1 MSYENFKRLK
11 SGGTVVNAPENP
23 YLKKEVKPIA
33 IPDEGKTSVLDG
45 QNKALYSRI
54 FSTERELKELKE
66 DLASIYAMLMNP
78 DEVEEVTPEEARE
91 KYMKFKKDARHLLNR
106 KVKDFSNG

>member
-1 MSYENFKRLK
+1 MSYENFRKLR
-11 SGGTVVNAPENP
+11 SSGTVVNAPENP
-23 YLKKEVKPIA
+23 YVKKIEKTVVT
-33 IPDEGKTSVLDG
+33 PDEGKTSVLDG

-54 FSTERELKELKE
+54 FSLERELKDLKE

-78 DEVEEVTPEEARE
+78 DEVGKTTPEEARE
-91 KYMKFKKDARHLLNR
+91 KYMNFKKDARHLLNR